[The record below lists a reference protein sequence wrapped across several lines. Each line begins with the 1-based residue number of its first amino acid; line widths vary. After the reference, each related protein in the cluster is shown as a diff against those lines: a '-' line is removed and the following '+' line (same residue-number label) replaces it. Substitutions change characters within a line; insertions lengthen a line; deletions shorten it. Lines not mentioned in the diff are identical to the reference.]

1 MRSRLASS
9 FAIFVTVAGLHVI
22 AGRAHAHGA
31 DPAGEPAGEP
41 ATPPD
46 PNAGAPVAPAVEPG
60 GSSTTSSDDAD
71 AQPSLTPGVVE
82 EKAEARFGA
91 GLRIRS
97 VHIPKAILE
106 LFVEKA
112 GTGVSGVGFGV
123 ELYRR
128 KGDFELQVG
137 LEYEGLSGS
146 DGIWVDKGETLT
158 SDDPDFVEF
167 DSFGWFTIEVNFI
180 NHTKLSKY
188 LALRYGGG
196 AGLGILKGDVIR
208 TDYHCTAEDEQTC
221 SQAPGAENV
230 QNPYDF
236 PPVFPV
242 INGIIGMQVRPI
254 ENVII
259 NVEGGIR
266 TVLFFGATVGYYF

>member
-9 FAIFVTVAGLHVI
+9 VAIFVTVAGLHVI
-22 AGRAHAHGA
+22 AGDARAQGGDGA
-31 DPAGEPAGEP
+31 PDPAAGEP

-46 PNAGAPVAPAVEPG
+46 PDAAAPVAPPPD
-60 GSSTTSSDDAD
+60 TTTTTDDAD

-91 GLRIRS
+91 GIRIRS
-97 VHIPKAILE
+97 VHIPRFLLE

-112 GTGVSGVGFGV
+112 ATSVSGVGIGL

-137 LEYEGLSGS
+137 FEYEGLSGS
-146 DGIWVDKGETLT
+146 DGIWIDKGETLT

-167 DSFGWFTIEVNFI
+167 DSFGWFTLEVSFV

-188 LALRYGGG
+188 VALRYGGG
-196 AGLGILKGDVIR
+196 AGLGILKGKVRR

-230 QNPYDF
+230 QNPYDL

-242 INGIIGMQVRPI
+242 INGIIGMQIRPI
-254 ENVII
+254 ENVVI

-266 TVLFFGATVGYYF
+266 TILYFGATVGYYF